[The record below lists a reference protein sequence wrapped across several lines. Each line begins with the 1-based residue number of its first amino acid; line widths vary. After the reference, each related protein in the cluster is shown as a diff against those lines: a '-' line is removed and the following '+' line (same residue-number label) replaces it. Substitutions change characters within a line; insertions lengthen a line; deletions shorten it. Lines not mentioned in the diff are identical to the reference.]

1 MDSRQQSCITCLR
14 YQSLQQL
21 WHYFLLSKIVFTMAL
36 AIINFLISFDLEQNV
51 MHERSRSAWNP
62 LDKSTQSN
70 TEVLSRILNNTM
82 EQFLIFTSSST
93 ILSIYLKPEQMRII
107 PIFVVIWVIARLAFD
122 YGYKISPSAR
132 GPGFAA
138 TAVPSILCLTML
150 AYYQWLEGP
159 WVLSILA
166 AYFGLKRFYLTLFV
180 NSTSPLFMIFPQF
193 NPIKEK

>member
-1 MDSRQQSCITCLR
+1 
-14 YQSLQQL
+14 
-21 WHYFLLSKIVFTMAL
+21 
-36 AIINFLISFDLEQNV
+36 

-138 TAVPSILCLTML
+138 TLVPSILCLTML

-180 NSTSPLFMIFPQF
+180 NSTSPLFLIFPQF

>member
-1 MDSRQQSCITCLR
+1 
-14 YQSLQQL
+14 
-21 WHYFLLSKIVFTMAL
+21 
-36 AIINFLISFDLEQNV
+36 

-107 PIFVVIWVIARLAFD
+107 PIFVVAWVLARLAFD
-122 YGYKISPSAR
+122 YGYKISPVYR
-132 GPGFAA
+132 GPGFAG

-150 AYYQWLEGP
+150 AYYQWYEGP
-159 WVLSILA
+159 LALSILA
-166 AYFGLKRFYLTLFV
+166 AYFGLKRLYLFLFY
-180 NSTSPLFMIFPQF
+180 NSTSPIFMILPHL
-193 NPIKEK
+193 NPIKDK

>member
-1 MDSRQQSCITCLR
+1 
-14 YQSLQQL
+14 
-21 WHYFLLSKIVFTMAL
+21 
-36 AIINFLISFDLEQNV
+36 

-132 GPGFAA
+132 VPGFAA
-138 TAVPSILCLTML
+138 TVLPSILCLTML
-150 AYYQWLEGP
+150 AYHQWLEGP
-159 WVLSILA
+159 WALSILA
-166 AYFGLKRFYLTLFV
+166 ACFGLKRFYLFLFD
-180 NSTSPLFMIFPQF
+180 NSISPLVLIFPQL